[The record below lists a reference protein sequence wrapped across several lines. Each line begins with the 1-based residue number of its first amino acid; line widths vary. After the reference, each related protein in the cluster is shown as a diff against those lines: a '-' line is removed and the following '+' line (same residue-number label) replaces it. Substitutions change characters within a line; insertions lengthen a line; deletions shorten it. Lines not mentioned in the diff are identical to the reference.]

1 MIRRLV
7 DFALENRFLVLAAG
21 LLLFGWGAISF
32 HQLPVEAYPDV
43 ADNYVEIIT
52 QWPGISAEQ
61 IEQQVTIP
69 LEIVMNGIPHVT
81 HLRSFSLFG
90 LSDIKLIFDD
100 EEENAWDRERVL
112 ERLSQV
118 TLPPGVSPQM
128 GTDWSPVGQIY
139 FFTLHSN
146 NPEYDVMDLKS
157 LEDWVVEKNFK
168 AVPDIVDVSSFG
180 GPTREYQVRVD
191 PNKLISYGL
200 SLAQV
205 EQQLTNNNVNAGGSF
220 IESGLQQ
227 VNLREVGLV
236 KNVRDIESTVIATK
250 NGTPLR
256 VGDIAVVSQG
266 PKIRLGQFARATH
279 REDGKIIDNDD
290 VVSGIVLLRKG
301 ANADEAL
308 RGIQAKVKELNDHIL
323 PAGVKVVPFIDR
335 TDLVHYT
342 THTVLHNLT
351 VGIILV
357 VLVLFLFLGNVR
369 GAIIVALTIPFA
381 LLFAAT
387 CLSLKG
393 IPANLL
399 SLGALDFGMVVDGAV
414 VMVENVVRHLHLRQN
429 GKSQRTTLEVI
440 REAAHEVQRPV
451 FFAIAIIITAYL
463 PIFTLQRVEGRLF
476 KPMAW
481 TVAFALLGAL
491 LFSMLVAP
499 VLSSFLFSGNMRE
512 WRNPAMIFL
521 TDRYRKAVR
530 WAIEHRMVT
539 LGTALLGACLALFLT
554 FGGLIGSEFLPHLDE
569 GALWVRGTLAP
580 SVGPSEGIRVS
591 NQARVALCSFPEV
604 PQCTSQV
611 GRPDD
616 GTDTTGFFNTEYFVD
631 LKPKE
636 QWRPAFHEN
645 KDELI
650 AAMNRELDKIPG
662 VVWGFSQPI
671 EDNMEEAV
679 SGVKGELA
687 TKVYGDDLKVLEV
700 KADEVVNVMRQ
711 IRGIQDLGVFRAL
724 GQPNINF
731 KVDREQAARYQIN
744 VADVQD
750 AIQTAVGGNALTQ
763 VLQGEARYD
772 LVLRYLPQYRTTRE
786 AIENI
791 RLLSPTGERVSLAQL
806 CKIQEQDGG
815 SEIYREGNQRY
826 VAIKYSVRG
835 RDLGGAVEEAI
846 RKVNAQ
852 VELPRGYHIDW
863 EGEYESEKRAQ
874 ARLLI
879 IVPLTILVIFLIL
892 YTMFRS
898 PKWAALI
905 LATVAMGSVGGLLAL
920 LFTGT
925 HFSVSSGVGFLALF
939 GVSVQTGVIMLEYI
953 NQLRALGRP
962 VEDAAIEGAVLRLRP
977 IMMTMLVATLG
988 LLPAA
993 LSHAIGSDS
1002 QRPFAIVIVGGLIVN
1017 LAMSIFILPTLYVWS
1032 ARPGDKL
1039 PEPEAAFES

>member
-1 MIRRLV
+1 MIRKVV
-7 DFALENRFLVLAAG
+7 DFALENRFLVLAAA

-100 EEENAWDRERVL
+100 DEENAWDRERVL

-118 TLPPGVSPQM
+118 TLPPGVVPQM

-139 FFTLHSN
+139 FFTLHST
-146 NPEYDVMDLKS
+146 NPEYDVMELKS
-157 LEDWVVEKNFK
+157 LEDWVIEKNFK

-191 PNKLISYGL
+191 PEKLISYGL
-200 SLAQV
+200 SLALV

-236 KNVRDIESTVIATK
+236 KNVADIANTVISTK
-250 NGTPLR
+250 NGTPIR
-256 VGDIAVVSQG
+256 VRDMAVVSQG

-279 REDGKIIDNDD
+279 RADGKIIDNDD

-308 RGIQAKVKELNDHIL
+308 RGINEKVKELNDHIL

-351 VGIILV
+351 EGIVLV
-357 VLVLFLFLGNVR
+357 VLILFLFLGNVR

-414 VMVENVVRHLHLRQN
+414 VMVENVVRHLHQRQM
-429 GKSQRTTLEVI
+429 GSGSRSTLEVI

-451 FFAIAIIITAYL
+451 FYAIAIIITAYL

-499 VLSSFLFSGNMRE
+499 VLSSFLFSGKMRE
-512 WRNPAMIFL
+512 WRNPILIFL
-521 TDRYRKAVR
+521 TERYRKSAR
-530 WAIEHRMVT
+530 WAIEHRLVT
-539 LGTALLGACLALFLT
+539 LGAAALGVCLALYLT

-580 SVGPSEGIRVS
+580 SVGPTEGIRVS
-591 NQARVALCSFPEV
+591 NEARIILCSFPEV

-636 QWRPAFHEN
+636 QWRPVFHEN

-650 AAMNRELDKIPG
+650 AAMNRELAEIPG

-687 TKVYGDDLKVLEV
+687 TKVYGDDLKVLED
-700 KADEVVNVMRQ
+700 KADQIVSVMRQ
-711 IRGIQDLGVFRAL
+711 INGIEDLGVFRAL
-724 GQPNINF
+724 GQPNIDF
-731 KVDREQAARYQIN
+731 EVDRDQAARYQIN

-763 VLQGEARYD
+763 VLEGEARYD
-772 LVLRYLPQYRTTRE
+772 LVLRYLPQYRTTKE

-791 RLLSPTGERVSLAQL
+791 RLLSPSGERVSLAQL
-806 CKIQEQDGG
+806 CKIREQDGG

-846 RKVNAQ
+846 SKVNAQ
-852 VELPRGYHIDW
+852 VQLPRGYHIDW

-905 LATVAMGSVGGLLAL
+905 LATVAMGSFGGLLAL
-920 LFTGT
+920 LMTGT

-953 NQLRALGRP
+953 NQLRSLGRSI
-962 VEDAAIEGAVLRLRP
+962 EDAAIEGAVLRLRP

-1002 QRPFAIVIVGGLIVN
+1002 QRPFAIVIVGGLMVN
-1017 LAMSIFILPTLYVWS
+1017 LAMSIFILPTLYVWL
-1032 ARPGDKL
+1032 ARDGDKL
-1039 PEPEAAFES
+1039 PEPERGFES

>member
-1 MIRRLV
+1 MIRKFV
-7 DFALENRFLVLAAG
+7 DFALENRFLILAGA

-43 ADNYVEIIT
+43 ADNYVEVIT

-69 LEIVMNGIPHVT
+69 LENVMNGIPHLV
-81 HLRSFSLFG
+81 HLRSFTIYG
-90 LSDIKLIFDD
+90 LSDLKLIFDD
-100 EEENAWDRERVL
+100 EEEDAWNRERVL

-118 TLPPGVSPQM
+118 SLPPGLTPQM

-139 FFTLHSN
+139 FFMLHST
-146 NPEYDVMDLKS
+146 NPEYDVMELKS

-168 AVPDIVDVSSFG
+168 AVPDIVDVASFG

-191 PNKLISYGL
+191 PDKLISYGI

-205 EQQLTNNNVNAGGSF
+205 EQQLTNNNINAGGSF

-227 VNLREVGLV
+227 VNIREVGLV
-236 KNVRDIESTVIATK
+236 KNVHDIENTVITTK
-250 NGTPLR
+250 NGAPVR
-256 VGDIAVVSQG
+256 VRDIAVVAQG
-266 PKIRLGQFARATH
+266 PKIRLGQFARAIH

-308 RGIQAKVKELNDHIL
+308 AGIHAKVKELNERIL
-323 PAGVKVVPFIDR
+323 PPGVKVVPFIDR
-335 TDLVHYT
+335 SDLVHFT

-351 VGIILV
+351 EGMILV
-357 VLVLFLFLGNVR
+357 VIILFLFLGNVR

-414 VMVENVVRHLHLRQN
+414 VMVENIVRHMHTQKV
-429 GKSQRTTLEVI
+429 GYESKPTLEVI

-451 FFAIAIIITAYL
+451 FYAIAIIITAYL
-463 PIFTLQRVEGRLF
+463 PVFTLQRVEGRLF
-476 KPMAW
+476 RPMAW

-491 LFSMLVAP
+491 LFSMLIAP
-499 VLSSFLFSGNMRE
+499 ILASLFFSKGAEEWANPVMEFLK
-512 WRNPAMIFL
+512 
-521 TDRYRKAVR
+521 TKYRQSVR
-530 WAIEHRMVT
+530 WTIDHRWITV
-539 LGTALLGACLALFLT
+539 GSAVFALCIALFLAY
-554 FGGLIGSEFLPHLDE
+554 GGVIGSEFLPHLDE

-580 SVGPSEGIRVS
+580 STGPSEGIRVS
-591 NQARVALCSFPEV
+591 SQARAILCSFPEV

-636 QWRPAFHEN
+636 QWRLAFHQ
-645 KDELI
+645 DRDALI
-650 AAMNRELDKIPG
+650 AAMSHELEKIPG
-662 VVWGFSQPI
+662 VSWGFSQPI

-687 TKVYGDDLKVLEV
+687 TKVYGDDLKVLED
-700 KADEVVNVMRQ
+700 KADQIVGVMGQ
-711 IRGIQDLGVFRAL
+711 LNGIEDLGVFRVL

-731 KVDREQAARYQIN
+731 EVDRQQAARYQIN
-744 VADVQD
+744 VSDIQD
-750 AIQTAVGGNALTQ
+750 AIQTAAGGTALTQ

-772 LVLRYLPQYRTTRE
+772 LVLRYLPQYRSTKE

-791 RLLSPTGERVSLAQL
+791 RLSSPSGERVALSQL
-806 CKIQEQDGG
+806 CKIEEQDGG

-835 RDLGGAVEEAI
+835 RDLGSTVEEAM

-852 VELPRGYHIDW
+852 VQLPRGYHIDW
-863 EGEYESEKRAQ
+863 EGEYESQKRAQ
-874 ARLLI
+874 ARLFLV
-879 IVPLTILVIFLIL
+879 VPLTILVIFLIL

-898 PKWAALI
+898 FKWASLI
-905 LATVAMGSVGGLLAL
+905 LANVALAGIGGSFAL
-920 LFTGT
+920 FFTGT
-925 HFSVSSGVGFLALF
+925 NFSVSSGVGFLALF

-953 NQLRALGRP
+953 NQLRARGNTI
-962 VEDAAIEGAVLRLRP
+962 ENSAIEGAVLRLRP

-1017 LAMSIFILPTLYVWS
+1017 LVMSIFILPTLYVWF
-1032 ARPGDKL
+1032 AREGDRL
-1039 PEPEAAFES
+1039 PDPEKAIQV